1 MVTFEGPGGS
11 LMVHSSVE
19 RFVLAGLRSTFKR
32 NGFKTIA
39 EFRDWLRG
47 CIVDFLQSLQ

>member
-1 MVTFEGPGGS
+1 
-11 LMVHSSVE
+11 MVHTTVD
-19 RFVLAGLRSTFKR
+19 RFLLVGLRSTFKR

-39 EFRDWLRG
+39 EFDGWLKS